1 MSGEPGTTRN
11 LMISTPSAAAAA
23 ACAGYGIGI
32 VARRMLPP
40 AALTRHRRTHA
51 PVPRVRPGWL
61 SGGLA
66 GQPDRTAG
74 ADRQVVAGGQ
84 GRGQGIELR
93 DVTRTELVL

>member
-1 MSGEPGTTRN
+1 MLGVT
-11 LMISTPSAAAAA
+11 AAARDE
-23 ACAGYGIGI
+23 IGR
-32 VARRMLPP
+32 VLRSVRK
-40 AALTRHRRTHA
+40 ALAVTSIKEA
-51 PVPRVRPGWL
+51 WL

-93 DVTRTELVL
+93 DVTGTELVLQAVPGAAEG